1 MLSII
6 PLPYRILLFAMI
18 VGGAFAAGYKKGGE
32 AGELEIQRVANEAE
46 DLAAQ
51 LKKEQA
57 MIREVVKVE
66 YVDRVTKIKE
76 KETKIVQ
83 AAAEQVPGQY
93 DMSNGWLHAHNA
105 AASPKIDLDLNLA
118 ADGTS
123 SFVKDN
129 VALQTVV
136 ENYSVC
142 LQNAQQLTSLQ
153 KYLIQVNEKI
163 DEENKKRGIDIKL
176 PDLPWKKNEAQQ

>member
-6 PLPYRILLFAMI
+6 PLPYRILLFALI
-18 VGGAFAAGYKKGGE
+18 VGGAFAAGFKKGGE
-32 AGELEIQRVANEAE
+32 AGELEIQRASNEAE
-46 DLAAQ
+46 NLRNQ
-51 LKKEQA
+51 LELEQQR
-57 MIREVVKVE
+57 IREVVKVE
-66 YVDRVTKIKE
+66 YVDRITKIKE
-76 KETKIVQ
+76 KETKIVE
-83 AAAEQVPGQY
+83 AAAQTVPGQY
-93 DMSNGWLHAHNA
+93 DMSNGWVHAHNA

-118 ADGTS
+118 ADGAS

-136 ENYSVC
+136 ENYSIC

-176 PDLPWKKNEAQQ
+176 PDLPWKKKEGQ

>member
-6 PLPYRILLFAMI
+6 PLPYRILLFALI
-18 VGGAFAAGYKKGGE
+18 VGGAFAAGFKKGGE
-32 AGELEIQRVANEAE
+32 AGELEIQRASNEAE
-46 DLAAQ
+46 E
-51 LKKEQA
+51 LKIALEKEQA

-66 YVDRVTKIKE
+66 YVDRVTRIKE

-83 AAAEQVPGQY
+83 AAAETVPGQY
-93 DMSNGWLHAHNA
+93 DMSNGWVHAHNA

-118 ADGTS
+118 ADGAS
-123 SFVKDN
+123 SFVRDN

-153 KYLIQVNEKI
+153 KYLIEVNNVI
-163 DEENKKRGIDIKL
+163 DKENEKRGIDIKL
-176 PDLPWKKNEAQQ
+176 PDMPWKKEAKQ

>member
-18 VGGAFAAGYKKGGE
+18 VGGAFAAGFKKGGE
-32 AGELEIQRVANEAE
+32 AGELKIQRAANEAE
-46 DLAAQ
+46 SLAAQ

-57 MIREVVKVE
+57 MVREVVKVE
-66 YVDRVTKIKE
+66 YVDRVTRIKE
-76 KETKIVQ
+76 KETQIVQ
-83 AAAEQVPGQY
+83 AAAETVPGQY
-93 DMSNGWLHAHNA
+93 DMSNGWVHAHNA

-118 ADGTS
+118 ADGAS
-123 SFVKDN
+123 SFVRDN

-153 KYLIQVNEKI
+153 KYLIEVNNVI
-163 DEENKKRGIDIKL
+163 DKENEKRGIDIKL
-176 PDLPWKKNEAQQ
+176 PDMPWKKEAKQ